1 MAGVNILC
9 VSSAVLI
16 DMKYSDF
23 FFFSGFQT
31 WETPAI
37 WMPFYSPCFQFSLLL
52 MICSNRV
59 SHGKKFHSMHLSGK
73 SHFLWQLFSPSL
85 LRNWF
90 GNTEAS
96 FRGSFACV
104 DNKRNP
110 RALYILELYFW
121 NRKSVLK
128 TYTTELQAFFYCIS
142 GSRVK
147 CFRRKCEKLQ
157 NKLDAVTFLL
167 KTLPG
172 RV

>member
-1 MAGVNILC
+1 
-9 VSSAVLI
+9 
-16 DMKYSDF
+16 
-23 FFFSGFQT
+23 
-31 WETPAI
+31 
-37 WMPFYSPCFQFSLLL
+37 MPFYSPCFQFSLLL

-73 SHFLWQLFSPSL
+73 ILWKLFSLSL

-104 DNKRNP
+104 DNKKNP
-110 RALYILELYFW
+110 RALCILELYFW
-121 NRKSVLK
+121 NRKLALK
-128 TYTTELQAFFYCIS
+128 TLNTELQAFFYCIS
-142 GSRVK
+142 SGRVK
-147 CFRRKCEKLQ
+147 CFRRKFKKLQ
-157 NKLDAVTFLL
+157 NKLDAVKFLL